1 MYAYEYVCPPPRDQY
16 ANGSLATICTHH
28 MYTLYVRDRQRDRE
42 RERERERVLW
52 GERRRRHKRVC
63 VGGGNNYSSA
73 HEDPA
78 EEDDGEVSGLPLL
91 VFCSHPTLSA
101 SVNSMDSRRAEEHA
115 TGDEAS

>member
-16 ANGSLATICTHH
+16 ANGSLATICTISCIWTHY
-28 MYTLYVRDRQRDRE
+28 MYETDRGTE
-42 RERERERVLW
+42 REREREYF
-52 GERRRRHKRVC
+52 GEKEEEDTKGC
-63 VGGGNNYSSA
+63 VWGGGNNYSSA

>member
-42 RERERERVLW
+42 REREREYF
-52 GERRRRHKRVC
+52 GEKEEEDTKGCVC
-63 VGGGNNYSSA
+63 GGNNYSSA

>member
-16 ANGSLATICTHH
+16 ANASLATICTHH

-42 RERERERVLW
+42 REREREYF
-52 GERRRRHKRVC
+52 GEKEEEDTKGC
-63 VGGGNNYSSA
+63 VWGGNNYSSA

>member
-1 MYAYEYVCPPPRDQY
+1 MYE
-16 ANGSLATICTHH
+16 T
-28 MYTLYVRDRQRDRE
+28 DRETE
-42 RERERERVLW
+42 REREREYF
-52 GERRRRHKRVC
+52 GEKEEEDTKGC
-63 VGGGNNYSSA
+63 VWGGNNYSSA